1 MSQASIQS
9 ANLKA
14 QVIEDPAFDLLGGE
28 DHVIFKATGSWT
40 LETIG
45 RVDRAVTKALK
56 DHEYHSVDYDLT
68 GVTDM
73 DTAGAY
79 VLARATRCDTGACF
93 AWDLTQP
100 NKGQRMLIQAAA
112 DARMGRPPDDSHA
125 WYDMLVRMG
134 VATEKFWKEL
144 YDTLAFLGQ
153 FMTVLGKMIVQPHR
167 IRWKSVVALIE
178 EVGLDAAPIVM
189 VLSFFIGAV
198 LAYMGANL
206 LASFGAQI
214 FMVELVG
221 FAMLREFAVLITAIL
236 LAGRSDSAFTAQ
248 IGAMKM
254 RQEIDAMTVIGLD
267 TFETLVAPRAI
278 ACLVAAPILTF
289 LAMISGVF
297 GGMLVAWLGPTDI
310 TPVLFLARMRETV
323 EINNFWV
330 GMVKA
335 PFFALIIA
343 IIGCRQGLAVTG
355 SVDSLGQRTTSSVVQ
370 AIFAV
375 ITLDAMFAML
385 FLELGV

>member
-1 MSQASIQS
+1 MGQELLHNRRNNPDFAVR
-9 ANLKA
+9 L
-14 QVIEDPAFDLLGGE
+14 DDGCAF
-28 DHVIFKATGSWT
+28 ITATGNWT
-40 LETIG
+40 LQTITQVDE
-45 RVDRAVTKALK
+45 RVSTTLADLDYEAL
-56 DHEYHSVDYDLT
+56 SYDLD
-68 GVTDM
+68 GLTDL

-79 VLARATRCDTGACF
+79 ILARAARCDAESCYLWKIKT
-93 AWDLTQP
+93 P
-100 NKGQRMLIQAAA
+100 NEGQQTLLKMAAN
-112 DARMGRPPDDSHA
+112 ARMGRPPPETKP
-125 WYDMLVRMG
+125 WYDVLVRMG
-134 VATEKFWKEL
+134 VATEKFCLET

-153 FMTVLGKMIVQPHR
+153 FMVVMAKLIVRPQT

-178 EVGLDAAPIVM
+178 EVGLNAAPIVM
-189 VLSFFIGAV
+189 LLSFFIGAV

-221 FAMLREFAVLITAIL
+221 FSVLREFAVLITAIM

-254 RQEIDAMTVIGLD
+254 RQEIDAMSVIGLD

-278 ACLVAAPILTF
+278 ACLVSAPILTF
-289 LAMISGVF
+289 FAMISGIF
-297 GGMLVAWLGPTDI
+297 GGMLVAWLGPTDV
-310 TPVLFLARMRETV
+310 TPILFFARLNDSV
-323 EINNFWV
+323 PISHFWV
-330 GMVKA
+330 GLVKA

-355 SVDSLGQRTTSSVVQ
+355 SVESLGHRTTSSVVQ

-375 ITLDAMFAML
+375 ITMDALFAML
-385 FLELGV
+385 FLQMGV